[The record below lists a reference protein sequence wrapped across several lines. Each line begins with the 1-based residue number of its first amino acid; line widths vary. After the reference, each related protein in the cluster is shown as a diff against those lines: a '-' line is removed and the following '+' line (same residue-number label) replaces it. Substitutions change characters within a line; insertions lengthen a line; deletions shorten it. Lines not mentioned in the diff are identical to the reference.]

1 MKSLEYYIKT
11 HKLENFINNLLY
23 NEALC
28 NFFDK
33 DEIKTFESINNDIIL
48 ETLNSH
54 DFQKI
59 KLRLLKLYSNDI
71 IEIINNSDKKKDSFE
86 IIFRATNTSLNII
99 KSDKLNNSLEYYGYF
114 KAAVLTINGSI
125 KCTNLDKYDL
135 KDLITFYN
143 NNGSIIL
150 MIEPKYSDIANDTL
164 NNSHYICY
172 HFTNISNIDSIL
184 KNGLRC
190 KSASSKD
197 APERIYLYCDI
208 NIIDDNNNHIKEN
221 IVKTIYEI
229 FGNNVNLNDIC
240 AIKIDMNKLKNITVY
255 KDTLMYDNHS
265 VFIYN
270 NIPKQ
275 YVKKVINFKDYL

>member
-1 MKSLEYYIKT
+1 MKSLEYYIKN
-11 HKLENFINNLLY
+11 HRLESFINNSLY
-23 NEALC
+23 NEALY
-28 NFFDK
+28 NFFG
-33 DEIKTFESINNDIIL
+33 EIINESYSNDLIL

-86 IIFRATNTSLNII
+86 IIFKATNNSLNII

-114 KAAVLTINGSI
+114 KAAVLTTNGSI
-125 KCTNLDKYDL
+125 KSTNLDKYDL
-135 KDLITFYN
+135 KDLITLYN
-143 NNGSIIL
+143 NTYSIIL
-150 MIEPKYSDIANDTL
+150 MIEPKYSDIANNIL

-190 KSASSKD
+190 KSDSSKD
-197 APERIYLYCDI
+197 TPERIYLYCDTK
-208 NIIDDNNNHIKEN
+208 IIENNHIKEN

-229 FGNNVNLNDIC
+229 FGNNVKLNDIC

-270 NIPKQ
+270 NIPEKFINE
-275 YVKKVINFKDYL
+275 VIKFKDYLYD

>member
-1 MKSLEYYIKT
+1 MKSLEYYIKNN
-11 HKLENFINNLLY
+11 KLESFINNSLY
-23 NEALC
+23 NEALY
-28 NFFDK
+28 NFFYE

-59 KLRLLKLYSNDI
+59 KLKLLKLYNDDI

-86 IIFRATNTSLNII
+86 ILFKPTNKSLNII

-143 NNGSIIL
+143 NTDSIIL
-150 MIEPKYSDIANDTL
+150 MIEPKYSDIANDIL

-208 NIIDDNNNHIKEN
+208 NIIDNNHIKEN
-221 IVKTIYEI
+221 IIKTIYEI
-229 FGNNVNLNDIC
+229 FGSNVNLNNIC
-240 AIKIDMNKLKNITVY
+240 AIKIDMNELKNITVY

-270 NIPKQ
+270 NVPEKFI
-275 YVKKVINFKDYL
+275 KKVINFKDYL

>member
-1 MKSLEYYIKT
+1 MKSLEYYIKN
-11 HKLENFINNLLY
+11 HKLESFINNSLY

-33 DEIKTFESINNDIIL
+33 DEIKTFESINNNNLIL

-59 KLRLLKLYSNDI
+59 KLRLLKLYTDDI

-86 IIFRATNTSLNII
+86 ILFKPTNKSLNII

-208 NIIDDNNNHIKEN
+208 NIIDNNNHIKEN

-229 FGNNVNLNDIC
+229 FGNNVNINDIC
-240 AIKIDMNKLKNITVY
+240 AIKIDMNELKNITVY

-275 YVKKVINFKDYL
+275 YIKKVINFKDYL

>member
-11 HKLENFINNLLY
+11 HKLENFINNSLY

-59 KLRLLKLYSNDI
+59 KLRLLKLYTDDI
-71 IEIINNSDKKKDSFE
+71 IDIIINNSDKKKDSFE
-86 IIFRATNTSLNII
+86 ILFKPTNKSLNII

-208 NIIDDNNNHIKEN
+208 NIIDNNNHIKEN

-240 AIKIDMNKLKNITVY
+240 AIKIDMNELKNITVY

-275 YVKKVINFKDYL
+275 YIKKVMNFKDYL

>member
-11 HKLENFINNLLY
+11 HKLENFINNSLY

-208 NIIDDNNNHIKEN
+208 NIIDNNNHIKEN

-229 FGNNVNLNDIC
+229 FGNNIKLNDIC

-270 NIPKQ
+270 NIPEKFINE
-275 YVKKVINFKDYL
+275 VIKFKDYL

>member
-11 HKLENFINNLLY
+11 HKLENFINNSLY

-208 NIIDDNNNHIKEN
+208 NIIDNNNHIKEN

-229 FGNNVNLNDIC
+229 FGNNIKLNDIC
-240 AIKIDMNKLKNITVY
+240 AIKIDMNELKNITVY

-275 YVKKVINFKDYL
+275 YIKKVINFKDYL